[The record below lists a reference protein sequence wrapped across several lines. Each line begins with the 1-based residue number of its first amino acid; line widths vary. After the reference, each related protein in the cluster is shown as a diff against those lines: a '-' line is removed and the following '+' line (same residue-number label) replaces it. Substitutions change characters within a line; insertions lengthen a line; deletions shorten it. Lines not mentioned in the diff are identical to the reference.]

1 MNRTD
6 VRTQH
11 ELEQALAYGATRINL
26 RGAARFTV
34 ADTGSSLV
42 VAWGSSRVVARGSSR
57 VEARDSSLVVAGS
70 HVPVRVASS
79 HRGDVDGGVR
89 IDLPDPYAQTP
100 EEWAAYQGVEVADGH
115 VTLYKALDDDLK
127 SAHGL
132 AYPPGETV
140 TAADFT
146 DRRECGGGLHFGVT
160 PAHATFY
167 HYEATRWVACRVPL
181 DSLIPL
187 DDKAK
192 SASCVVLH
200 EVDRFGDRLD
210 AKVIEDGFGSTWIKC
225 GPGCDLQVVRPGK
238 AQCNCNP

>member
-6 VRTQH
+6 VRTQQ

-34 ADTGSSLV
+34 ADTDSSRVEAWDSSRVVAWDSSLV
-42 VAWGSSRVVARGSSR
+42 VARDSSLVVARGSSR
-57 VEARDSSLVVAGS
+57 VVAGS

-115 VTLYKALDDDLK
+115 VTLYKGLDDDLK

-200 EVDRFGDRLD
+200 EVDRCGDRLD
-210 AKVIEDGFGSTWIKC
+210 AEV
-225 GPGCDLQVVRPGK
+225 P
-238 AQCNCNP
+238 A